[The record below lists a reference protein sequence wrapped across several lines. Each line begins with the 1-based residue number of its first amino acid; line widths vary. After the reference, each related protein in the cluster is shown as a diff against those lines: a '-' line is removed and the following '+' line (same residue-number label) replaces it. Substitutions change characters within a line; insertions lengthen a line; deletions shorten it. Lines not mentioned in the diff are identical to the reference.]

1 MDGPYIVN
9 DNDLVYRRPS
19 ILHNVDTDLG
29 MNKKT
34 NLNKRKIV
42 ILNAKEET
50 SETTNKHGKEWSSYK
65 KHEKTSYIIFAILKI
80 ILFIVLLYFF
90 LLSLNFMTIGFTM
103 VAPYAIK
110 AGPVIKFILANPFA
124 ALAIG
129 IVLTAIMQNATATT
143 SIAVSMVGAGI
154 IPDVQ
159 SAIPI
164 IMGSNIGTCVTNSLI
179 ALTLAGDPNEFKRA
193 FSGATLNDM
202 FNLLT
207 TSILLPVEILSHF
220 LYVVSTELA
229 NLMPF
234 DNVDAIA
241 SANFMAFILNP
252 VCDLFIKLDPDAVNL
267 LASGSSNITTL
278 IALRCCE
285 TKNITGLNNTYFSF
299 NSSTIC
305 TKNCSYWCVPMLNAF
320 GDGGTGLFW
329 IIISIIVLIAC
340 LFGIVKVISLLIV
353 GPIARAVRI
362 SVNATFPKPFGFVSE
377 IILFIVALLLTIVVQ
392 SSNIIT
398 ATLVSLKY
406 I

>member
-29 MNKKT
+29 LNKKT
-34 NLNKRKIV
+34 NLNKKKSVVLIV
-42 ILNAKEET
+42 KE
-50 SETTNKHGKEWSSYK
+50 ETTNKHDKEWSSYK

-267 LASGSSNITTL
+267 LASGSSNVTTL

-285 TKNITGLNNTYFSF
+285 KKNITSLNVTTSLSF

-362 SVNATFPKPFGFVSE
+362 AVNATFPKPFGFVSE

-398 ATLVSLKY
+398 ATLVSEK
-406 I
+406 